1 MFDVIHIT
9 SRHNPPTSAGDVSS
23 AVRGTEAQ
31 DGVLGS
37 TRQLRGGNGAL
48 WDATR
53 DADRAGEAC
62 PGVEQDLGVCEK
74 RLVQATDTIGEA
86 ACLLKGVHLR
96 KLESVEEFLIVSGDA
111 QKRPAVAQSI
121 LADQAVK
128 VQDLHRGGDAFS
140 VRPVKVAEGVVEA
153 AAKAGV
159 G

>member
-31 DGVLGS
+31 GGVLGS

-53 DADRAGEAC
+53 DADRAGKAC

-96 KLESVEEFLIVSGDA
+96 KLESVEEFLIVSG
-111 QKRPAVAQSI
+111 VAQSV

-128 VQDLHRGGDAFS
+128 VQDLHRGGDAFC